1 MQVAVSIEDAVV
13 GRNIAEGDVIYA
25 DVPER
30 HVKTLV
36 TKFPS
41 ELTEGDQE
49 TIKELIQLKR
59 RENPVWG
66 L

>member
-1 MQVAVSIEDAVV
+1 VV
-13 GRNIAEGDVIYA
+13 YT

-30 HVKTLV
+30 HIKAFL

-41 ELTEGDQE
+41 ELTDEDRKA
-49 TIKELIQLKR
+49 IDELIQIKR

-66 L
+66 F